1 MTTMAEQTTAEVLNE
16 TYELLEVA
24 NYLDDPQ
31 VTEALMLIVKLMNQ
45 PDVPPQKAGPLIVR
59 VEAMSAKFKTMA
71 VYHTHINKADRQK
84 KNVLYSLAQS
94 MAQLS
99 SALKYL
105 LK

>member
-1 MTTMAEQTTAEVLNE
+1 MKMTSSITTAEALNE

-24 NYLDDPQ
+24 KYLDDPQ
-31 VTEALMLIVKLMNQ
+31 VTEALGLIVKLMQ
-45 PDVPPQKAGPLIVR
+45 SPDVPPQKAGPLIVKC
-59 VEAMSAKFKTMA
+59 EALGAKFKTMA
-71 VYHTHINKADRQK
+71 TYHTHINKVDRQK

-94 MAQLS
+94 MEQLA

>member
-1 MTTMAEQTTAEVLNE
+1 MTGVSDETTAELLNSA
-16 TYELLEVA
+16 YELFEVA
-24 NYLDDPQ
+24 EYLDDPQ
-31 VTEALMLIVKLMNQ
+31 VTEALTLIVKLMGS

-59 VEAMSAKFKTMA
+59 VESLGAKFKTMA
-71 VYHTHINKADRQK
+71 IYHTHINKTDRAR

-94 MAQLS
+94 MEQLA